1 MKKLFISLCMLLTV
15 CGCANKQEVNN
26 TDTENIIIDKIAFI
40 SDTHLQLN
48 VQDDGIS
55 YINTLNADILQCALD
70 EINDS
75 DTDLLILCGD
85 NTNSGKEEQHNRLI
99 EMLNDLDK
107 EILIVPGNHDLGPSG
122 YSVFPEIYKD
132 YGYGKACSRDTE
144 SLSYAVD
151 YKNMMIVIL
160 DTNNY
165 DDKWETGIPSFDK
178 STLKWIES
186 QFKYA
191 DDNDK
196 VIITIG
202 HYPILTRQTEE
213 FTQQKET
220 LNLFDKYDVRFYVAG
235 HLHYHAVNKKDNL
248 TELVVEQTTSYPVS
262 YEILEINDDLM
273 NVYSKEVDIEKWAS
287 NNKLSDERLLNFRKY
302 LDIQYRKKCDA
313 VIDSLTKDKDI
324 DENKLIMAKDL
335 FHKAMKY
342 RSDGT
347 LINHIDE
354 IENHEGYEYFREISE
369 GTIWYRWIPLV
380 LSEANEYTMGFTIN
394 LKD

>member
-15 CGCANKQEVNN
+15 CGCASKQEVNN
-26 TDTENIIIDKIAFI
+26 IYTENIIIDKIAFI

-75 DTDLLILCGD
+75 DTDLLVLCGD
-85 NTNSGKEEQHNRLI
+85 NNNSGKAEQHEKLI
-99 EMLNDLDK
+99 EMLNNLDK
-107 EILIVPGNHDLGPSG
+107 EVLIVPGNHDLGSSG
-122 YSVFPEIYKD
+122 YSSFPEIYKD
-132 YGYGKACSRDTE
+132 YGYGKSYSRDAD
-144 SLSYAVD
+144 SLSYSVI
-151 YKNMMIVIL
+151 YKNLMMLIL

-165 DDKWETGIPSFDK
+165 DDKWETGIPVFSS

-186 QFKYA
+186 QLKYSKE
-191 DDNDK
+191 NDMA
-196 VIITIG
+196 VIVAG

-213 FTQQKET
+213 FTQQKT
-220 LNLFDKYDVRFYVAG
+220 ILDLFDKYDVRLYVAG
-235 HLHYHAVNKKDNL
+235 HLHYHAVNKKDKL

-262 YEILEINDDLM
+262 YEMLEINEDIM
-273 NVYSKEVDIEKWAS
+273 NVYSKEVDIEKWAAD
-287 NNKLSDERLLNFRKY
+287 NELSDERLLNFRKY

-313 VIDSLTKDKDI
+313 VIDSLTKDKDT
-324 DENKLIMAKDL
+324 DDNKLIMAKDL
-335 FHKAMKY
+335 FHKVMKY

-354 IENHEGYEYFREISE
+354 IENHEGYEYFRKISE

>member
-1 MKKLFISLCMLLTV
+1 MKKFLISLCLLLTV
-15 CGCANKQEVNN
+15 AGCANKREIVN
-26 TDTENIIIDKIAFI
+26 TESETIEINKISFL
-40 SDTHLQLN
+40 SDAHLQLN

-70 EINDS
+70 ELNES
-75 DTDLLILCGD
+75 DTDLIILCGD
-85 NTNSGKEEQHNRLI
+85 NTNSGKEEQHNKLI
-99 EMLNDLDK
+99 EMLNNVDK
-107 EILIVPGNHDLGPSG
+107 EILIVPGNHDLGLSG

-132 YGYGKACSRDTE
+132 YGYGKAYSRDNE
-144 SLSYAVD
+144 SLSYSVVYQD
-151 YKNMMIVIL
+151 MMVVIL

-178 STLKWIES
+178 GTVKWMES
-186 QFKYA
+186 QYKYA
-191 DDNDK
+191 NDNEK
-196 VIITIG
+196 IIITVG

-213 FTQQKET
+213 FTQQNEI
-220 LNLFDKYDVRFYVAG
+220 LNLFSKYNVRLYVAG
-235 HLHYHAVNKKDNL
+235 HLHYHAVNKNNDL

-262 YEILEINDDLM
+262 YEILEIDDGVM
-273 NVYSKEVDIEKWAS
+273 DIYSKEVDIEQWTI
-287 NNKLSDERLLNFRKY
+287 NNKLSDERLLNFREY

-313 VIDSLTKDKDI
+313 VLDSLTKDKET
-324 DENKLIMAKDL
+324 DEDKLMLAKDL
-335 FHKAMKY
+335 FHKVMKY

-347 LINHIDE
+347 LVNHIDE
-354 IENHEGYEYFREISE
+354 IENHEGYEYFREIAE